1 MTLFL
6 VHQKYIFRFLS
17 ALCFHCRHMCEMF
30 KHNLPCHKF
39 RKVSIE
45 VLLECKKK

>member
-1 MTLFL
+1 
-6 VHQKYIFRFLS
+6 
-17 ALCFHCRHMCEMF
+17 MCEMF

-45 VLLECKKK
+45 VLLECKKKWSSFDELILVQTT